1 MRLAEFIKLEQT
13 TVWPC
18 GRRALHRNNG
28 TSQACEG
35 IMALASEPHN
45 SVLPCAFLPPSK
57 GTSRTKKVYTRGLGW
72 PRIANYFSIEHEFS
86 WVGPQIFGRVGLVD
100 FSWWSIAGRV

>member
-1 MRLAEFIKLEQT
+1 MRPAEFIKLKQT

-18 GRRALHRNNG
+18 GGRTLHRNSG

-45 SVLPCAFLPPSK
+45 SVVPCAFLPPSK
-57 GTSRTKKVYTRGLGW
+57 RTSRTKKVYIRGLGC
-72 PRIANYFSIEHEFS
+72 PHTANYFSIEHEFS
-86 WVGPQIFGRVGLVD
+86 WVGPQIFGRVGLVA
-100 FSWWSIAGRV
+100 FSWWNIAGGV